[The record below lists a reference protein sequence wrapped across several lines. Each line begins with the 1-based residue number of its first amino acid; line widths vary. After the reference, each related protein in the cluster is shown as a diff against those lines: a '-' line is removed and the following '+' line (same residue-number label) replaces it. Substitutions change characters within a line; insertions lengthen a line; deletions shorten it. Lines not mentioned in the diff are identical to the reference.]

1 MIKLS
6 DAEWKIVTCLWD
18 KGSMTIAELT
28 KFYSNDTGWCRNAI
42 ITLLNRM
49 EQKEA
54 VDYTR
59 ENRTRRYFA
68 KIDRTEAELEETTSF
83 LDKVYN
89 GNVGLMITNLIKSEK
104 LSKEEIEE
112 LHKILEEN

>member
-28 KFYSNDTGWCRNAI
+28 KFFSNDTGWCRNAI

-49 EQKEA
+49 ELK
-54 VDYTR
+54 
-59 ENRTRRYFA
+59 
-68 KIDRTEAELEETTSF
+68 
-83 LDKVYN
+83 
-89 GNVGLMITNLIKSEK
+89 
-104 LSKEEIEE
+104 
-112 LHKILEEN
+112 